1 MILTA
6 NEFRNIPESL
16 NKFVNYIIDTNDA
29 IVFSE
34 FRLDYS
40 NFNKIYDFI
49 DLYFD
54 RQNYII
60 KLLNK
65 YFEENDSI
73 NADGLIVFGLS
84 EYNILLK
91 KAINKSIEKISEAKK
106 YSIFIS
112 KIKDILSET
121 NCMTDVINI
130 IFLKGNY
137 IIFDNDMKPLNLIC
151 KNILDKEFNYDFSYN
166 EVFLISAVLSLSPKR
181 IIMHGQLY
189 NEIHPVEKLLRDIYG
204 ENYVKCDGCFLC
216 EI

>member
-106 YSIFIS
+106 
-112 KIKDILSET
+112 
-121 NCMTDVINI
+121 
-130 IFLKGNY
+130 
-137 IIFDNDMKPLNLIC
+137 
-151 KNILDKEFNYDFSYN
+151 
-166 EVFLISAVLSLSPKR
+166 
-181 IIMHGQLY
+181 
-189 NEIHPVEKLLRDIYG
+189 
-204 ENYVKCDGCFLC
+204 
-216 EI
+216 